1 MGNTKRK
8 LRTGRR
14 WIPGDRNLRIW
25 RIQNGGARNGGARN
39 GKSPKW
45 KSPEIEDPKIDNP
58 KMKEARKPRGLLTA
72 CPFFFIG
79 ITWGTVM

>member
-1 MGNTKRK
+1 MEDPKWSGQK
-8 LRTGRR
+8 
-14 WIPGDRNLRIW
+14 W
-25 RIQNGGARNGGARN
+25 Q
-39 GKSPKW
+39 SPTW

-79 ITWGTVM
+79 ITWGIVIDVKLPA